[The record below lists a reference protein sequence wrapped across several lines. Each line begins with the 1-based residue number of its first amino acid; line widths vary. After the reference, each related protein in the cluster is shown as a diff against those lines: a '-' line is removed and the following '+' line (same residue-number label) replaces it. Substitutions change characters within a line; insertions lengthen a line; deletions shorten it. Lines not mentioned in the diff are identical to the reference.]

1 VLLIAFLAAAVAG
14 GEPSAEAAPAPV
26 SSVAVR
32 AKEVDPMVCYREQ
45 GTGTLIS
52 KRVCRPRSQ
61 IRRQREDAR
70 ETGSKIQGG
79 GTYYGGKP
87 PN

>member
-1 VLLIAFLAAAVAG
+1 
-14 GEPSAEAAPAPV
+14 
-26 SSVAVR
+26 
-32 AKEVDPMVCYREQ
+32 MVCYREQ